1 MTTIENLAGVP
12 SAEQLASL
20 ANELFPD
27 LTGSILTPAVAD
39 TGAVS
44 VPEVNAPGYGLPGA
58 NPEVLSPVSSYAPLA
73 QSPEAHSDPV
83 IPPEVSSIG
92 AVPEVNTSQANV
104 PSAVPT
110 GAPVSAGSYGNTPD
124 VGSAAGGYEFDWE
137 HPFAYGGSST
147 DPYLQTVESAAAPEA
162 VFSAQRS
169 DVPTVSETNSAGYAP
184 VVMSQSQAAEGGKK
198 IDAPTSLG
206 GDSVA
211 KDKGGDAPYSSR
223 DESIRIGSK
232 TLAQIRSDFPILSEK
247 INGNPLVWLDN
258 GATTQ
263 RPQAV
268 IDRLKYYYEHE
279 NSNVHR
285 GAHSL
290 AARSTDAY
298 ENARDI
304 VRDFIGAP
312 SSEEI
317 IFVRGTTEA
326 INLVANAY
334 VKPTLAPGDEI
345 IVSILEHHA
354 NIVPWQLVAQETG
367 AVIKVIPC
375 DETGQ
380 LLMHEYEKLFTE
392 RTKFVSVT
400 HVSNVLGTVT
410 PVEELIATAHRHG
423 VRILI
428 DGAQSVAHIPVNVSA
443 LDADFFVFSGHKIF
457 APTGIGVVYG
467 KKELLEAARPYHGGG
482 NMIADVT
489 FERTIYNP
497 APNKFE
503 AGTGSIA
510 DAVGLGAALTYLSQ
524 IGMPCVYR
532 WEHELLQYALKEMK
546 TVKGLHLVGTALN
559 KASALAFKL
568 DGYSDEEV
576 GKRLDAY
583 GIAVRTGH
591 HCAQPV
597 LRHFGLESTV
607 RPTLAIYN
615 SPDDID
621 ALVKV
626 LKTFA

>member
-1 MTTIENLAGVP
+1 MTTIEQLAGVP
-12 SAEQLASL
+12 EAGVLETL

-27 LTGSILTPAVAD
+27 LTEGIQQVPYNS
-39 TGAVS
+39 VS
-44 VPEVNAPGYGLPGA
+44 AE
-58 NPEVLSPVSSYAPLA
+58 
-73 QSPEAHSDPV
+73 
-83 IPPEVSSIG
+83 
-92 AVPEVNTSQANV
+92 AVPEID
-104 PSAVPT
+104 PSDLSR
-110 GAPVSAGSYGNTPD
+110 GYGNIPGAAD
-124 VGSAAGGYEFDWE
+124 LESFFSSAD
-137 HPFAYGGSST
+137 
-147 DPYLQTVESAAAPEA
+147 L
-162 VFSAQRS
+162 
-169 DVPTVSETNSAGYAP
+169 DVPVLPDPGSAGYSP
-184 VVMSQSQAAEGGKK
+184 VVVSKTQAEEQDRKVE
-198 IDAPTSLG
+198 APSSLG
-206 GDSVA
+206 GDKAPLENA
-211 KDKGGDAPYSSR
+211 KD
-223 DESIRIGSK
+223 EQIRIGSK
-232 TLAQIRSDFPILSEK
+232 TLAQIRSDFPILSEE
-247 INGNPLVWLDN
+247 INGNRLVWLDN

-263 RPQAV
+263 RAKAV
-268 IDRLKYYYEHE
+268 IDRLSYYYEHE

-285 GAHSL
+285 GAHTL

-298 ENARDI
+298 EGARDI

-317 IFVRGTTEA
+317 VFVRGTTEG

-334 VKPTLAPGDEI
+334 VRPLLSPGDEI

-354 NIVPWQLVAQETG
+354 NIVPWQLIAQETG

-380 LLMHEYEKLFTE
+380 LVLHEYEKLFTK
-392 RTKFVSVT
+392 RTKFVAVT

-410 PVEELIATAHRHG
+410 PVEELIAIAHRHG

-428 DGAQSVAHIPVNVSA
+428 DGAQSVAHIPVNMQA
-443 LDADFFVFSGHKIF
+443 LDTDFFVFSGHKIF
-457 APTGIGVVYG
+457 GPTGIGAVYG
-467 KKELLEAARPYHGGG
+467 KKELLEAARPYQGGG

-489 FERTIYNP
+489 FERTIFNP

-510 DAVGLGAALTYLSQ
+510 DAVGLGAALKYLSD

-532 WEHELLQYALKEMK
+532 WEHELLQYALSEMK
-546 TVKGLHLVGTALN
+546 SVKGLHLVGTALN

-576 GKRLDAY
+576 GKRLNDY

-591 HCAQPV
+591 HCAQPI
-597 LRHFGLESTV
+597 LRRFGYESTV
-607 RPTLAIYN
+607 RPTIALYN

-621 ALVKV
+621 AMVRV